1 MTEDYSKL
9 NELLVKF
16 NLDLLHIKSE
26 TEIEAWSN
34 QHSPPVLDFLV
45 KNLHDVAVQIKT
57 EWEINQ

>member
-26 TEIEAWSN
+26 TEIDAWSN
-34 QHSPPVLDFLV
+34 QHSPPVLAFLV